1 MTYRWDTWNQTH
13 SNRHIGIGI
22 PWDLDKN
29 FGGVT
34 ILSPFLS
41 KNNTAWYSGTANAV
55 YQNIPFIDYYDPEYV
70 LILSGDHIYKMDY
83 QDMIN
88 YHQEKD
94 ADLTIAFIKVPSD
107 VAHRF
112 GVAKINDEDGEKG
125 KDLLH
130 KLFENGGE
138 LHKATGHG
146 VGGDCERVLFYEING
161 DGEGGCSTVIEVRG
175 WVQEGG
181 ARNTERIN

>member
-1 MTYRWDTWNQTH
+1 MAVTYNLYKFVTVCALG
-13 SNRHIGIGI
+13 SESEGE
-22 PWDLDKN
+22 PS
-29 FGGVT
+29 GGD
-34 ILSPFLS
+34 SR
-41 KNNTAWYSGTANAV
+41 
-55 YQNIPFIDYYDPEYV
+55 
-70 LILSGDHIYKMDY
+70 
-83 QDMIN
+83 
-88 YHQEKD
+88 
-94 ADLTIAFIKVPSD
+94 SD
-107 VAHRF
+107 
-112 GVAKINDEDGEKG
+112 DEDGEKG

-175 WVQEGG
+175 WVQECG